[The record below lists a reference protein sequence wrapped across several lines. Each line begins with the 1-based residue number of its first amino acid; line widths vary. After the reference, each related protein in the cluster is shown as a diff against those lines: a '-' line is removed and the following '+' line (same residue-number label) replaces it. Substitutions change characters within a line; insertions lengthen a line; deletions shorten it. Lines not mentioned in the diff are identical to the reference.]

1 MTLICV
7 HSLSSRFQALTGWRR
22 RFALM
27 AAGILAASA
36 LPPTH
41 VLPVLL
47 IAFPAMAWSLDS
59 AATRREAFGAGFW
72 WSTGWFAV
80 GLYWI
85 SNALLVDALRFGWM
99 IPFAVF
105 GLSSLLAAFNGL
117 ATLAVHMARL
127 GRIARIPA
135 LAATLTLS
143 EWLRSWVMSGLPWNP
158 VGSVWDI
165 SLPMLQFGALGG
177 IWGLSLLTYLVV
189 LAPALVTRP
198 GQGRTVAALVLG
210 LPALIWIGGTWR
222 LALNPEANVPDVTL
236 RLVQAAVPQG
246 NKWRDEQREAHL
258 RDHVTLS
265 RGPGF
270 EKISAV
276 IWPETAVAYFL
287 DLDRLHRQMAA
298 AAVPPGGLLLTGA
311 PRITPRGVEPFQI
324 WNSLMVVTGSSEI
337 AAIYD
342 KVHLVPWGEYVP
354 LRSILPIDKITHGST
369 DFSAGPGPVT
379 LALPGLP
386 AMAPMI
392 CYEAIFPGAFLAKD
406 QPRPGWIVNVTN
418 DGWFGISSGPHQHL
432 AAARMRSIEEGLP
445 QARAANTGISAV
457 VDPVGRVIAHLP
469 LGERGILDA
478 PLPQS
483 LPGTVYGRL
492 GDLVPGLMIL
502 LTCIAVFFLRRLN

>member
-1 MTLICV
+1 MILETLAARI
-7 HSLSSRFQALTGWRR
+7 QALAGWRR
-22 RFALM
+22 RLSLM
-27 AAGILAASA
+27 GLGIVAASA

-47 IAFPAMAWSLDS
+47 IAFPAMAWSLD
-59 AATRREAFGAGFW
+59 AATTRRAAFGAGFW

-85 SNALLVDALRFGWM
+85 SNALLVDAIRFGWM

-117 ATLAVHMARL
+117 ATLAVHLMRL
-127 GRIARIPA
+127 GRVARIPA
-135 LAATLTLS
+135 LAAALTLS
-143 EWLRSWVMSGLPWNP
+143 EWLRSWVMTGLPWNP
-158 VGSVWDI
+158 VGSVWDV
-165 SLPMLQFGALGG
+165 SLPVLQFGAVGG

-189 LAPALVTRP
+189 LAPALLSAP
-198 GQGRTVAALVLG
+198 GNRRAVAALTLG
-210 LPALIWIGGTWR
+210 LPAALWIGGTVR
-222 LALNPEANVPDVTL
+222 LAQNPQAAVPEVRL
-236 RLVQAAVPQG
+236 RLVQAAVPQA
-246 NKWRDEQREAHL
+246 NKWRDDQREAHL
-258 RDHVTLS
+258 RDHITLS

-270 EKISAV
+270 EAISV
-276 IWPETAVAYFL
+276 MIWPETAVSYFL
-287 DLDRLHRQMAA
+287 DLDRLHRQMVA

-324 WNSLMVVTGSSEI
+324 WNSLMAVTGSAEI

-342 KVHLVPWGEYVP
+342 KVHLVPFGEYVP
-354 LRSILPIDKITHGST
+354 MRSILPIDKITHGST

-379 LALPGLP
+379 LDLPGIPPL
-386 AMAPMI
+386 APMI
-392 CYEAIFPGAFLAKD
+392 CYEAIFPGAFIARD

-418 DGWFGISSGPHQHL
+418 DGWFGLSSGPHQHL

-457 VDPVGRVIAHLP
+457 IDPVGRLTALLP

-478 PLPQS
+478 DLPQA
-483 LPGTVYGRL
+483 LPATLYSHFANII
-492 GDLVPGLMIL
+492 PGLMLL
-502 LTCIAVFFLRRLN
+502 LTGVAVFFLRRLN